1 MSIAAGSGQ
10 IPLVLKLIVTLWVA
24 VLIPHYWR
32 TTPLTFLWF
41 CDAALLL
48 STLGLWLESRL
59 LVSMAAVGSSWWM
72 LLWVVDVLVHL
83 IVGVRT
89 MPLPLGM
96 ANYMFEPEFSH
107 FTRIIS
113 LYHGWLPFVLLWGV
127 RRLGYDRRAVW
138 AQTGFAW
145 LLLLLSYGLTSD
157 PHGPAGNL
165 NMVYGLSPTE
175 AQSWM
180 SPGLWLLLVMC
191 SVRSAG
197 ICQPTWSCG
206 GCSACRRPSG
216 LDAARA
222 LTRSCRYGGGQ
233 GASATTGYLSGS
245 SLRLL
250 VWVTSRQGQD
260 ERHFQ
265 DCPRRPPDH
274 EPVDGYGPIA
284 SASRRERLPDRG
296 VRV

>member
-32 TTPLTFLWF
+32 TTPLSFFWF

-48 STLGLWLESRL
+48 STLGLAREPFADQHGSGGKF
-59 LVSMAAVGSSWWM
+59 LVDAPLGR
-72 LLWVVDVLVHL
+72 LVHL
-83 IVGVRT
+83 I
-89 MPLPLGM
+89 
-96 ANYMFEPEFSH
+96 
-107 FTRIIS
+107 
-113 LYHGWLPFVLLWGV
+113 LLWGV

-180 SPGLWLLLVMC
+180 SPGLWLLLVMVFC
-191 SVRSAG
+191 PV
-197 ICQPTWSCG
+197 CWYLPTHLVL
-206 GCSACRRPSG
+206 RRLFRMPH
-216 LDAARA
+216 ARPVS
-222 LTRSCRYGGGQ
+222 TRH
-233 GASATTGYLSGS
+233 A
-245 SLRLL
+245 
-250 VWVTSRQGQD
+250 
-260 ERHFQ
+260 
-265 DCPRRPPDH
+265 P
-274 EPVDGYGPIA
+274 
-284 SASRRERLPDRG
+284 
-296 VRV
+296 

>member
-1 MSIAAGSGQ
+1 M
-10 IPLVLKLIVTLWVA
+10 P
-24 VLIPHYWR
+24 R

-48 STLGLWLESRL
+48 STLGLWLESGL

-83 IVGVRT
+83 IAGVRT
-89 MPLPLGM
+89 TPLPLGM

-145 LLLLLSYGLTSD
+145 LLLLLSYRLTSD

-180 SPGLWLLLVMC
+180 SPGLWLLLVMVFC
-191 SVRSAG
+191 PV
-197 ICQPTWSCG
+197 CWYLPTHLVLW
-206 GCSACRRPSG
+206 
-216 LDAARA
+216 
-222 LTRSCRYGGGQ
+222 
-233 GASATTGYLSGS
+233 
-245 SLRLL
+245 RL
-250 VWVTSRQGQD
+250 
-260 ERHFQ
+260 F
-265 DCPRRPPDH
+265 
-274 EPVDGYGPIA
+274 
-284 SASRRERLPDRG
+284 RLPHARP
-296 VRV
+296 VSTRHAP